1 MRVAPRNG
9 ARKDLQD
16 AGRPSGGLDD
26 EAERLLGEVDQVA
39 SMAFAPVA
47 ERWDRENRFPAEN
60 FRSMQEK
67 GWLRIPVSRRF
78 GGLGCGLHENPVGWV
93 DFVRTL
99 SKACGNTGQT
109 FQIWGHCI
117 SMIEELATPEQAQRF
132 IGEALAGAIWCSGG
146 SEPANYTQKR
156 QVAAAAKVRA
166 TAETTAKAR
175 TTFARK
181 VQGGVRVSGRK
192 LFISNS
198 TAADLFFIFA
208 ELVSPDGQ
216 PLGLVHPVIRK
227 GTPGLQVLE
236 SWDAMGM
243 RGTASNDLVIDDVF
257 VPDEDVIGL
266 HRPNA
271 YFTSVL
277 AGSFLVGR
285 AAVYMG
291 IADAA
296 FEYLVTYVR
305 EKIKAGDDPV
315 MQYRIGQ
322 LEMRRQA
329 AAAILYRAADLWA
342 QALEQRADP
351 DDCASFAAMTH
362 CSVIEGALAV
372 TSEALELCGGR
383 GMLRSSPLER
393 YYRDVRAYSV
403 SPPTINSTMVNIGT
417 RILAPR
423 AIVETLVSEGV

>member
-1 MRVAPRNG
+1 MRIAPREETREPG
-9 ARKDLQD
+9 RD
-16 AGRPSGGLDD
+16 ATRSTPEFLTEQQRMLAEVEATGRST
-26 EAERLLGEVDQVA
+26 
-39 SMAFAPVA
+39 FAPLA

-60 FRSMQEK
+60 FRLMQER
-67 GWLRIPVSRRF
+67 GWLRIPVSRRH
-78 GGLGCGLHENPVGWV
+78 GGLGCGLHDNPVRWV
-93 DFVRTL
+93 DFVRAL
-99 SKACGNTGQT
+99 SKTCGNTGQT

-117 SMIEELATPEQAQRF
+117 SMIEELATPDQAARF
-132 IGEALAGAIWCSGG
+132 VREALDGAIWCSGG
-146 SEPANYTQKR
+146 SEPANYTQRR
-156 QVAAAAKVRA
+156 QMASAAKVRA

-181 VQGGVRVSGRK
+181 VEGGVRVSGRK

-198 TAADLFFIFA
+198 TAADRFFIFA
-208 ELVSPDGQ
+208 ELVSSEGQ
-216 PLGLVHPVIRK
+216 SLGLVHPVIRR
-227 GTPGLQVLE
+227 GTPGLKVFD

-257 VPDEDVIGL
+257 VPDEDVVGL
-266 HRPNA
+266 DRPNA

-296 FEYLVTYVR
+296 FEYLVEYVSQT
-305 EKIKAGDDPV
+305 IKAGDDPV
-315 MQYRIGQ
+315 MQFRIGQ

-329 AAAILYRAADLWA
+329 AAAILYRAAEMWS
-342 QALEQRADP
+342 QALDGKSDP
-351 DDCASFAAMTH
+351 EECASFAAMTH
-362 CSVIEGALAV
+362 CSVIEGALVV

-383 GMLRSSPLER
+383 GMLRSAPLER

-403 SPPTINSTMVNIGT
+403 SPPTINSTMVNIGS